1 MFKLHVYDYT
11 DDTITESKRADRVIN
26 AINIKSSYSIAALY
40 ISLLDSSN
48 DEDGPPTHHQLAYEL
63 KRIGTYYVYKSHD
76 VYITLPL
83 LLGYSSR

>member
-63 KRIGTYYVYKSHD
+63 KRIGTT
-76 VYITLPL
+76 YIISLTIMYTNLMMFI
-83 LLGYSSR
+83 